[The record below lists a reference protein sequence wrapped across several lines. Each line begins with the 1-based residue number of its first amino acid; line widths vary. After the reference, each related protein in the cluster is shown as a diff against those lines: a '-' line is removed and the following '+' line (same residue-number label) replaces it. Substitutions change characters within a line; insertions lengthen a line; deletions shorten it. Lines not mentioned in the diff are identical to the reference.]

1 MHRYRKPTKEK
12 MLVKI
17 SNKYEM
23 LGKAHTISRK
33 KFFTDEERH
42 AFEQGVIF
50 VLKRL
55 NFDSNGNLC

>member
-1 MHRYRKPTKEK
+1 